1 MATEAETIPDE
12 NPSSNRTDKLDTEKE
27 TEINK
32 NSSNSPSN
40 EEALD
45 IQINYLQSSTKN
57 ILNSIIQNESDPMTN
72 QDKLIKEKG
81 IDPGIYLYLQNI
93 HNKHYCNEINYILN
107 SINSKISYI
116 NDRNKEKLQNK
127 KFIERE
133 VNTVSQEKIDY
144 FNEKE
149 NLDKDL
155 ELLRVNA
162 MQNSIFSK
170 NESKDMYLH
179 MRMNTEAN
187 VDKNEEIEI
196 VNKKQRLE
204 NLKKKYDKIFDEY
217 SSNKKEFP
225 VIKNKN
231 SMVQGENMV
240 LNEKLKQK
248 QMIWD
253 QIRKENE
260 RVKTIVIKRDYSH
273 MDTENKAQKKEVDEN
288 KTQNKNQNK
297 NLKVSK
303 IGSFLKG
310 FMSKKKY
317 LFN

>member
-12 NPSSNRTDKLDTEKE
+12 NPSSNRTDKIDTEKE
-27 TEINK
+27 KEIEIYK

-72 QDKLIKEKG
+72 NDKLIKDKG

-93 HNKHYCNEINYILN
+93 HNKYYCNEINYILN
-107 SINSKISYI
+107 TINGKISYI

-127 KFIERE
+127 KFVERE

-162 MQNSIFSK
+162 MQNSIISK
-170 NESKDMYLH
+170 NENKDMYLN

-187 VDKNEEIEI
+187 VNKNEDIEI
-196 VNKKQRLE
+196 MQKKQRLE
-204 NLKKKYDKIFDEY
+204 NLKKKYNKIFDEY
-217 SSNKKEFP
+217 SSNKKGFP

-260 RVKTIVIKRDYSH
+260 RVKTVVIKRDYSH
-273 MDTENKAQKKEVDEN
+273 IDIDSKVQKKEVNEN

-310 FMSKKKY
+310 FMSKK
-317 LFN
+317 

>member
-72 QDKLIKEKG
+72 NDKLIKEKG

-107 SINSKISYI
+107 SINSKITYI

-127 KFIERE
+127 KFVERE

-310 FMSKKKY
+310 FMSKKK
-317 LFN
+317 

>member
-72 QDKLIKEKG
+72 NDKLIKEKG

-107 SINSKISYI
+107 SINSKITYI

-127 KFIERE
+127 KFVERE

-170 NESKDMYLH
+170 NESKDMYLY

-231 SMVQGENMV
+231 SMVQGENMI

-310 FMSKKKY
+310 FMSKKK
-317 LFN
+317 

>member
-12 NPSSNRTDKLDTEKE
+12 NPSSNRTDKLDTERE
-27 TEINK
+27 IDINK
-32 NSSNSPSN
+32 NTSNSPSN

-45 IQINYLQSSTKN
+45 IQIKYLQSSTKT
-57 ILNSIIQNESDPMTN
+57 ILNSIQNESDPMTN
-72 QDKLIKEKG
+72 NDKLIIEKG
-81 IDPGIYLYLQNI
+81 VDPGIYLYLQNI

-107 SINSKISYI
+107 TINSKISYI

-127 KFIERE
+127 KFVERE
-133 VNTVSQEKIDY
+133 VNTVTQEKIDY
-144 FNEKE
+144 YNEKE

-162 MQNSIFSK
+162 MQNSYVSK
-170 NESKDMYLH
+170 NDSKEMYIN
-179 MRMNTEAN
+179 MRMNTEVN

-196 VNKKQRLE
+196 MQKKQKLE
-204 NLKKKYDKIFDEY
+204 TLKKKYNKIFDEY

-231 SMVQGENMV
+231 SMIQGENMV

-260 RVKTIVIKRDYSH
+260 RVKTVVIKRDYSH
-273 MDTENKAQKKEVDEN
+273 LDTDNKSQKKDANEN

-310 FMSKKKY
+310 FMSKK
-317 LFN
+317 

>member
-12 NPSSNRTDKLDTEKE
+12 NPSSNRTDKIDTEKE
-27 TEINK
+27 KEIEIHK

-72 QDKLIKEKG
+72 NDKLIKDKG

-93 HNKHYCNEINYILN
+93 HNKYYCNEINYILN
-107 SINSKISYI
+107 TINGKISYI

-127 KFIERE
+127 KFVERE

-162 MQNSIFSK
+162 MQNSIISK
-170 NESKDMYLH
+170 NENKDMYLN

-187 VDKNEEIEI
+187 VNKNEDIEI
-196 VNKKQRLE
+196 MQKKQRLE
-204 NLKKKYDKIFDEY
+204 NLKKKYNKIFDEY
-217 SSNKKEFP
+217 SSNKKGFP

-260 RVKTIVIKRDYSH
+260 RVKTVVIKRDYSH
-273 MDTENKAQKKEVDEN
+273 IDIDSKVQKKEVNEN

-310 FMSKKKY
+310 FMSKK
-317 LFN
+317 

>member
-12 NPSSNRTDKLDTEKE
+12 NPSSNRTEKLDTEKE

-45 IQINYLQSSTKN
+45 IQIKYLQSSTKN

-72 QDKLIKEKG
+72 NDKLIKDKG

-127 KFIERE
+127 KFVERE

-231 SMVQGENMV
+231 SMVQGENMI

-310 FMSKKKY
+310 FMSKKK
-317 LFN
+317 

>member
-72 QDKLIKEKG
+72 NDKLIKEKG

-107 SINSKISYI
+107 SINSKITYI

-127 KFIERE
+127 KFVERE

-204 NLKKKYDKIFDEY
+204 NLKQKYNKIFDEY

-231 SMVQGENMV
+231 SMVQGENMI

-310 FMSKKKY
+310 FMSKKK
-317 LFN
+317 

>member
-12 NPSSNRTDKLDTEKE
+12 NPSSNRTDKLDIEKE
-27 TEINK
+27 IEIDK

-72 QDKLIKEKG
+72 NDKLIKEKG
-81 IDPGIYLYLQNI
+81 VDPGIYLYLQNI

-107 SINSKISYI
+107 SINSKIAYI
-116 NDRNKEKLQNK
+116 NDRNKEKLQSK

-162 MQNSIFSK
+162 MQNSVISK
-170 NESKDMYLH
+170 NESKDMYLN
-179 MRMNTEAN
+179 MRMNTEVN
-187 VDKNEEIEI
+187 VNKNEDIEI
-196 VNKKQRLE
+196 MQKKDRLE
-204 NLKKKYDKIFDEY
+204 ILKKKYNKIFDEY
-217 SSNKKEFP
+217 SSNKKGFP

-260 RVKTIVIKRDYSH
+260 RVKTVVIKRDYSH
-273 MDTENKAQKKEVDEN
+273 MDTENKAQKKEVNEN
-288 KTQNKNQNK
+288 KVQNKNQNK

-310 FMSKKKY
+310 FMSKK
-317 LFN
+317 

>member
-72 QDKLIKEKG
+72 NDKLIKEKG

-107 SINSKISYI
+107 SINSKITYI

-196 VNKKQRLE
+196 MNKKERLE

-231 SMVQGENMV
+231 SMVQGENMI

-310 FMSKKKY
+310 FMSKKK
-317 LFN
+317 

>member
-57 ILNSIIQNESDPMTN
+57 ILNSIMQNESDPMTN

-107 SINSKISYI
+107 SINSKITYI

-127 KFIERE
+127 KFVERE

-196 VNKKQRLE
+196 MNKKERLE

-231 SMVQGENMV
+231 SMVQGENMI

>member
-12 NPSSNRTDKLDTEKE
+12 NPSSNRTDKIDTEKE
-27 TEINK
+27 KEIEIYK

-72 QDKLIKEKG
+72 NDKLIKEKG

-127 KFIERE
+127 KFVERE

-162 MQNSIFSK
+162 MQNSIISK
-170 NESKDMYLH
+170 NENKDMYLN

-187 VDKNEEIEI
+187 VNKNEDIEI
-196 VNKKQRLE
+196 MQKKQRLE
-204 NLKKKYDKIFDEY
+204 NLKKKYNKIFDEY
-217 SSNKKEFP
+217 SSNKKGFP

-260 RVKTIVIKRDYSH
+260 RVKTVVIKRDYSH
-273 MDTENKAQKKEVDEN
+273 IDIDSKVQKKEVNEN

-310 FMSKKKY
+310 FMSKK
-317 LFN
+317 

>member
-12 NPSSNRTDKLDTEKE
+12 NPSTNRTDKIDIEKE

-32 NSSNSPSN
+32 NSSYSPSN

-45 IQINYLQSSTKN
+45 IQINYLQSSSKN

-72 QDKLIKEKG
+72 NDKLIKEKG
-81 IDPGIYLYLQNI
+81 VDPGIYLYLQNI

-127 KFIERE
+127 KFVERE
-133 VNTVSQEKIDY
+133 VNTITQEKIDY

-155 ELLRVNA
+155 EILRVNA
-162 MQNSIFSK
+162 MQNSIISK
-170 NESKDMYLH
+170 NESKDMYLNK
-179 MRMNTEAN
+179 RMNTEVN
-187 VDKNEEIEI
+187 VNKNEDIEI
-196 VNKKQRLE
+196 MEKKQRLE
-204 NLKKKYDKIFDEY
+204 NLKKKYNKIFDEY

-260 RVKTIVIKRDYSH
+260 RIKTVVIKRDYSH
-273 MDTENKAQKKEVDEN
+273 LDTENKVQKKEVNEIKIQN
-288 KTQNKNQNK
+288 KTQNK

-310 FMSKKKY
+310 FMSKK
-317 LFN
+317 

>member
-12 NPSSNRTDKLDTEKE
+12 NPSSNRTDKLDIEKE
-27 TEINK
+27 IEIDK

-72 QDKLIKEKG
+72 NDKLIKEKG
-81 IDPGIYLYLQNI
+81 VDPGIYLYLQNI

-107 SINSKISYI
+107 SINSKIAYI

-162 MQNSIFSK
+162 MQNSVISK
-170 NESKDMYLH
+170 NESKDMYLN
-179 MRMNTEAN
+179 MRMNTEVN
-187 VDKNEEIEI
+187 VNKNEDIEI
-196 VNKKQRLE
+196 MQKKDRLE
-204 NLKKKYDKIFDEY
+204 ILKKKYNKIFDEY
-217 SSNKKEFP
+217 SSNKKGFP

-260 RVKTIVIKRDYSH
+260 RVKTVVIKRDYSH
-273 MDTENKAQKKEVDEN
+273 MDTENKAQKKEVNEN
-288 KTQNKNQNK
+288 KVQNKNQNK

-310 FMSKKKY
+310 FMSKK
-317 LFN
+317 

>member
-12 NPSSNRTDKLDTEKE
+12 NPSSNRTDKLDIEKE
-27 TEINK
+27 IEINK

-72 QDKLIKEKG
+72 NDKLIKEKG
-81 IDPGIYLYLQNI
+81 VDPGIYLYLQNI

-107 SINSKISYI
+107 SINSKIAYI
-116 NDRNKEKLQNK
+116 NDRNKEKLQSK

-162 MQNSIFSK
+162 MQNSVISK
-170 NESKDMYLH
+170 NESKDMYLN
-179 MRMNTEAN
+179 MRMNTEVN
-187 VDKNEEIEI
+187 VNKNEDIEI
-196 VNKKQRLE
+196 MQKKDRLE
-204 NLKKKYDKIFDEY
+204 ILKKKYNKIFDEY
-217 SSNKKEFP
+217 SSNKKGFP

-260 RVKTIVIKRDYSH
+260 RVKTVVIKRDYSH
-273 MDTENKAQKKEVDEN
+273 MDTENKAQKKEVNEN
-288 KTQNKNQNK
+288 KVQNKNQNK

-310 FMSKKKY
+310 FMSKK
-317 LFN
+317 

>member
-12 NPSSNRTDKLDTEKE
+12 NPSSNRTDKIDTEKE
-27 TEINK
+27 KEIEIYK

-45 IQINYLQSSTKN
+45 IQIKYLQSSTKN

-72 QDKLIKEKG
+72 NDKLIKDKG

-93 HNKHYCNEINYILN
+93 HNKYYCNEINYILN
-107 SINSKISYI
+107 TINGKISYI

-127 KFIERE
+127 KFVERE

-162 MQNSIFSK
+162 MQNSIISK
-170 NESKDMYLH
+170 NESKDMYLN
-179 MRMNTEAN
+179 MRMNTEVN
-187 VDKNEEIEI
+187 VNKNEDIEI
-196 VNKKQRLE
+196 MQKKQRLE
-204 NLKKKYDKIFDEY
+204 NLKKKYNKIFDEY

-260 RVKTIVIKRDYSH
+260 RVKTVVIKRDYSH
-273 MDTENKAQKKEVDEN
+273 IDIDSKVQKKEVNEN
-288 KTQNKNQNK
+288 KTQNKTQNK

-310 FMSKKKY
+310 FMSKK
-317 LFN
+317 

>member
-12 NPSSNRTDKLDTEKE
+12 NPSSNRIDKIDTEKE
-27 TEINK
+27 KEIEIHK

-45 IQINYLQSSTKN
+45 IQIKYLQSSTKN

-72 QDKLIKEKG
+72 NDKLIKDKG

-107 SINSKISYI
+107 TINSKISYI

-127 KFIERE
+127 KFVERE

-162 MQNSIFSK
+162 MQNSIISK
-170 NESKDMYLH
+170 NESKDMSLN
-179 MRMNTEAN
+179 MRMNTEVN
-187 VDKNEEIEI
+187 VNKNEDIEI
-196 VNKKQRLE
+196 MQKKQRLE
-204 NLKKKYDKIFDEY
+204 NLKKKYNKIFDEY

-260 RVKTIVIKRDYSH
+260 RVKTVVIKRDYSH
-273 MDTENKAQKKEVDEN
+273 LDTDSKVQKKEVNEN
-288 KTQNKNQNK
+288 KTQNKTQNK

-310 FMSKKKY
+310 FMSKK
-317 LFN
+317 

>member
-1 MATEAETIPDE
+1 
-12 NPSSNRTDKLDTEKE
+12 
-27 TEINK
+27 
-32 NSSNSPSN
+32 
-40 EEALD
+40 
-45 IQINYLQSSTKN
+45 
-57 ILNSIIQNESDPMTN
+57 MTN
-72 QDKLIKEKG
+72 NDKLIKEKG

-107 SINSKISYI
+107 SINSKITYI

-127 KFIERE
+127 KFVERE

-231 SMVQGENMV
+231 SMVQGENMI

-310 FMSKKKY
+310 FMSKKK
-317 LFN
+317 

>member
-72 QDKLIKEKG
+72 NDKLIKEKG

-107 SINSKISYI
+107 SINSKITYI

-127 KFIERE
+127 KFVERE

-170 NESKDMYLH
+170 NESKDMYLY

-310 FMSKKKY
+310 FMSKKK
-317 LFN
+317 